1 MTLPTPTGYSNPMSS
16 STGYKT
22 RQFANFTPEQ
32 MQLFNQ
38 LLGKSSGAM
47 AGGGLSQGLDY
58 LSRLAGGQ
66 AMGFQQEEAPAY
78 EAYNKALAQQANRY
92 AGLGALDSSS
102 FQNMA
107 AGGASELAMNLAAR
121 RGELQR
127 RAIENLLGFSERM
140 LGAQPYSYLQEQQT
154 KPDWLGL
161 LGGLGG
167 SLLGSAF
174 GPIGTTAGSAIGSKL
189 SGLLG

>member
-16 STGYKT
+16 NTGYKT

-32 MQLFNQ
+32 MQLFNA

-47 AGGGLSQGLDY
+47 SGGGLSEGLDY

-66 AMGFQQEEAPAY
+66 ALGFQQEEAPAY
-78 EAYNKALAQQANRY
+78 EAYNKALAQQAQRY
-92 AGLGALDSSS
+92 AGLGAMGSSS
-102 FQNMA
+102 FQNLA
-107 AGGASELAMNLAAR
+107 SQGAQELGMNLAAR

-140 LGAQPYSYLQEQQT
+140 LQQQPYSYLQEKEN

-161 LGGLGG
+161 LGSLGG
-167 SLLGSAF
+167 TFAGSALGPLGSAV
-174 GPIGTTAGSAIGSKL
+174 GSQLGTNLA
-189 SGLLG
+189 GLLR

>member
-66 AMGFQQEEAPAY
+66 AMGMQQEEAPAY
-78 EAYNKALAQQANRY
+78 EAYNRALAQQANRY

-107 AGGASELAMNLAAR
+107 AGGASDLAMNLAAR
-121 RGELQR
+121 RGDLQR
-127 RAIENLLGFSERM
+127 RAIESLLGFSERM

-167 SLLGSAF
+167 TLFGSAL
-174 GPIGTTAGSAIGSKL
+174 GPMGATAGGAIGSKL
-189 SGLLG
+189 AGLLG